1 MEFGP
6 GGTER
11 FDAGPGDFVYVGR
24 GAVHRGGNPS
34 YDPADIVVVRTG
46 GGASVFNV
54 DGPDP
59 A

>member
-1 MEFGP
+1 
-6 GGTER
+6 
-11 FDAGPGDFVYVGR
+11 
-24 GAVHRGGNPS
+24 VHRGGNPS